1 MTGKTNI
8 YFIKKENEVKI
19 GRSVDIERRIEEL
32 QVANSIDLHL
42 LYKIENVD
50 ESFEGHI
57 HSICSRYHVRGE
69 WFKEGVLD
77 HLLKHPFYKENMKKV
92 YSNNISSVGSA

>member
-1 MTGKTNI
+1 MKTNV
-8 YFIKKENEVKI
+8 YFIRKGTEIKI

-32 QVANSIDLHL
+32 QVANSIDLNL
-42 LYKIENVD
+42 LYKIEDVE
-50 ESFEGHI
+50 ESFELHI
-57 HSICSRYHVRGE
+57 HSVCSMYHIRGE

-92 YSNNISSVGSA
+92 YPKSNS